1 MDEGQQLT
9 IGETVTAGSLLG
21 KEGLVNYIHN
31 SCIIN
36 EHGFFCNWLGS
47 RRRFRVTKL

>member
-9 IGETVTAGSLLG
+9 LGETVTAGSLLRR
-21 KEGLVNYIHN
+21 EGLINGIHN

-36 EHGFFCNWLGS
+36 EHGFCCDWI
-47 RRRFRVTKL
+47 